1 MAASVKTGLGLDLLD
16 LPIQVQ
22 HLCKQYGSATGV
34 VQGTESL
41 LRALNGISFEVA
53 RGEIFGLIG
62 PDGAGKTTTFQIL
75 AGVMEAS
82 GGQVSILGASP
93 RQVRT
98 ALGYVPQKFSLYP
111 DLSVAEN
118 LRYSAGLRQV
128 PETDYQA
135 RAQALLERVDLAR
148 FSDRLAGQLSGGMK
162 QKLALCCA
170 LVTQPQVLLLDEPTT
185 GVDPVSRREFW
196 DLLAAVAAEGVT
208 IVVATPYLDEA
219 ERCHR
224 IGLIYRGE
232 IQELGTLGEL
242 RASLGLQR
250 LEVRLTPLEQGERR
264 LRETPSETIVD
275 IQPFGDRLDV
285 LVTDPVRGEAQ
296 IRSGCE
302 AEGLRLEAVRRDDP
316 TLENVFVH
324 RLRQQGMEPPD
335 LPFPADRSPP
345 AKGAFAIETHHLQK
359 NFGSFTAVQGVN
371 LTIRYGDIYGLLG
384 GNGAGK
390 TTTIKM
396 LCGLLPATSGR
407 IQLGG
412 ETQNLNRSAVRSRIG
427 YMSQKFTLY
436 NDLTIAEN
444 LEFYCG
450 VYGVPAQVRRQ
461 KIEWVLATCG
471 LKGKENLMTG
481 SLPGGWKQRVSFGAS
496 VMHEPD
502 ILFLDEPTSGV
513 DPLARRQFWRLIRR
527 FAQRGVAILV
537 TTHYLEEAEN
547 CNQMAFMVGGA
558 IVAQGSPS
566 DIKQQQPGQLLE
578 LKLADPQQGSDLL
591 KAKLPPW
598 RVSIFGDRLH
608 LVLDHP
614 DTDLPRIQ
622 AWLDHAQIQLYAV
635 RPIPFSLEDAF
646 IGITQRSPEV

>member
-1 MAASVKTGLGLDLLD
+1 MTPIVVQDLR
-16 LPIQVQ
+16 
-22 HLCKQYGSATGV
+22 KQYGSLT
-34 VQGTESL
+34 
-41 LRALNGISFEVA
+41 ALNGISFQVQ

-75 AGVMEAS
+75 AGVLEAS
-82 GGQVSILGASP
+82 SGKVSLLGSAP
-93 RQVRT
+93 RQVRID
-98 ALGYVPQKFSLYP
+98 LGYVPQKFSLYP

-128 PETDYQA
+128 PEVEF
-135 RAQALLERVDLAR
+135 RSRSRSLLQRVDLHR
-148 FSDRLAGQLSGGMK
+148 FRDRLAGQLSGGMK

-196 DLLAAVAAEGVT
+196 DLLATVAAEGVT
-208 IVVATPYLDEA
+208 IVAATPYLDEA
-219 ERCHR
+219 ERCNR
-224 IGLIYRGE
+224 IALIYAGA

-250 LEVRLTPLEQGERR
+250 LEVRINPLNPGEQMIRKI
-264 LRETPSETIVD
+264 PSETIVD

-285 LVTDPVRGEAQ
+285 LVTDPDGAESQ

-302 AEGLRLEAVRRDDP
+302 AQELTLETLRRDDP

-324 RLRQQGMEPPD
+324 RLRQQGLAPPYF
-335 LPFPADRSPP
+335 PFPRYRSPQE
-345 AKGAFAIETHHLQK
+345 KGGIAIATRNLQK
-359 NFGSFTAVQGVN
+359 NFGSFVAVNNVN
-371 LTIRYGDIYGLLG
+371 ITLCYGDIYGLLG

-396 LCGLLPATSGR
+396 LCGLLPPSNGS
-407 IQLGG
+407 IQLAG
-412 ETQNLNRSAVRSRIG
+412 ETHNLNRSSVRSRIG

-436 NDLTIAEN
+436 NDLTIGEN
-444 LEFYCG
+444 LDFYCG
-450 VYGVPAQVRRQ
+450 VYGVPPTVRRQ
-461 KIEWVLATCG
+461 KIEWVLETCG
-471 LKGKENLMTG
+471 LKGKENLITG
-481 SLPGGWKQRVSFGAS
+481 RLPGGWKQRVSFGAS

-513 DPLARRQFWRLIRR
+513 DPLARRQFWRLIRN
-527 FAQRGVAILV
+527 FAQGGVAILV

-566 DIKQQQPGQLLE
+566 EIKAQQLGQLLE
-578 LKLADPQQGSDLL
+578 LKIDALQRGSDLL

-598 RVSIFGDRLH
+598 QVSIFGDRLH
-608 LVLDHP
+608 LVLNHP
-614 DTDLPRIQ
+614 DLELPRIKR
-622 AWLDHAQIQLYAV
+622 WLESAHIEIYSI

-646 IGITQRSPEV
+646 IGMTRSTLTNQPTRAPEEQPP